1 MRVFARFSLGLSLVL
16 AGLCGSHAE
25 DEELPAIHTLPCA
38 TSCANSTGAAADF
51 HPLPQFTVHD
61 AVWSGTFAEGY
72 VVFHYTITAEG
83 KVSDITVLELVGP
96 QAFLDS
102 SEKVLKNWTYK
113 PATLNGKPVATART
127 FQMSFKVAGHTGARR
142 EIVSAYGQAVEDI
155 KNSKLTRQGPRWPR
169 HKRRRS

>member
-1 MRVFARFSLGLSLVL
+1 MRVFAAVFARLELWFLSGSSLCR
-16 AGLCGSHAE
+16 ARPQSHAE
-25 DEELPAIHTLPCA
+25 DEELPAIHTLA
-38 TSCANSTGAAADF
+38 MRQQAARTRTGAVADF
-51 HPLPQFTVHD
+51 PSPLCRNFPVLLTCLFV
-61 AVWSGTFAEGY
+61 GTFAEGY

-127 FQMSFKVAGHTGARR
+127 LK
-142 EIVSAYGQAVEDI
+142 IVSRSRGVRSAAGDCSALARP
-155 KNSKLTRQGPRWPR
+155 SKT
-169 HKRRRS
+169 